1 MISIKS
7 LFLIVLI
14 ICIIIFV
21 IYAILVIKDL
31 LVTAKSINKISEDA
45 GVVSEFRERRSPDFE
60 DVKGDVKMSAGGIAS
75 ALKGEESKIE
85 QVASVISGIASLIG
99 VFTGRPKS
107 EE

>member
-21 IYAILVIKDL
+21 IYAVLVIKDL

-60 DVKGDVKMSAGGIAS
+60 DVKGDVKMSAGGIACS
-75 ALKGEESKIE
+75 LKGEESKIE
-85 QVASVISGIASLIG
+85 QVASVISGVASLIG

>member
-7 LFLIVLI
+7 LFLIALI

-21 IYAILVIKDL
+21 IYVVLVIKDL
-31 LVTAKSINKISEDA
+31 LVTAKSINKITEDA
-45 GVVSEFRERRSPDFE
+45 DVITEFRERRAPDF
-60 DVKGDVKMSAGGIAS
+60 DGIKSDVKMSADGIAC

-85 QVASVISGIASLIG
+85 AASSVISGVASLIG